1 MATSQDIQLDR
12 DIQTRIAVAEEARL
26 RADGKGAFSVTYK
39 FIAKD
44 YGADS
49 TEVIAPPPGLRG
61 EIKELNLYDV
71 SEIFNLTTAPLAAN
85 VIVGTAADP
94 DAYATSAVFGTL
106 AQDAAE
112 SFALTDGIT
121 TVLPVDTDILVSFN
135 ASDNGTPTGIASTS
149 LTINYFV

>member
-49 TEVIAPPPGLRG
+49 TEVIAPPAG
-61 EIKELNLYDV
+61 
-71 SEIFNLTTAPLAAN
+71 
-85 VIVGTAADP
+85 
-94 DAYATSAVFGTL
+94 SA
-106 AQDAAE
+106 
-112 SFALTDGIT
+112 SFLG
-121 TVLPVDTDILVSFN
+121 
-135 ASDNGTPTGIASTS
+135 
-149 LTINYFV
+149 

>member
-1 MATSQDIQLDR
+1 MADSLDIQIDR
-12 DIQTRIAVAEEARL
+12 AIQDRIATAQEARL
-26 RADGKGAFSVTYK
+26 RADGEGAFSVTYK

-71 SEIFNLTTAPLAAN
+71 SEIFNLTTVAAN
-85 VIVGTAADP
+85 VLVGTAADT

-121 TVLPVDTDILVSFN
+121 TVLPIDTDILVSFN